1 MRGRASHVAQGVSP
15 SSHGHSRPSIEL
27 SEKKALKPRVVFVLL
42 VISVILAAFLM
53 DHLAK
58 SKAVFGG
65 LVNFVNMQSPMHAA
79 IIQPTSADAGNKI
92 CAWKAAQE
100 NVKILVRHRNT
111 FNDRGEG
118 VLLHKFL
125 RVHAENS
132 RICVVVDVGAN
143 TGSFSQAAVRFASVV
158 DDLDCYVFAYEP
170 VESTYKKLVEAV
182 SASKGKIRPLK
193 LGVGRQNEQLP
204 IRFTGMGDQRATFL
218 SDTSNTQN
226 GTTSEMVQVVA
237 LDDEVKSTGNL
248 GQLGGL
254 LTVVKIS
261 TEGFN
266 YRTLQGMR
274 NLLHKQVIQ
283 LIMWEYDTRESTER
297 LLTTEI
303 EFIRSHGYVVFIIGS
318 KLGRSLEYYLQGG
331 HDDDSLRLLRV
342 DGIFSN
348 KQLESV
354 RKKNGMKL
362 NLVAVA
368 KDHKFLKTSHVLHSL
383 PCGMDGCNCLKSQPP
398 VQNLKKPK
406 SPKGSSKGRQQQA
419 PHT

>member
-1 MRGRASHVAQGVSP
+1 MRGRSNVAQGIFP
-15 SSHGHSRPSIEL
+15 NGHGYSKPSIEL
-27 SEKKALKPRVVFVLL
+27 SEKRALKPRVVFVLL
-42 VISVILAAFLM
+42 VISFILAAFAM

-58 SKAVFGG
+58 SKAAFGG
-65 LVNFVNMQSPMHAA
+65 LVSFVNMQSPMRA
-79 IIQPTSADAGNKI
+79 IAHQSTSADSGNQL

-143 TGSFSQAAVRFASVV
+143 TGSFSQAAVRFASAV

-204 IRFTGMGDQRATFL
+204 IRYTGMGDQRATFL
-218 SDTSNTQN
+218 SDTNTQN
-226 GTTSEMVQVVA
+226 STTSEMVQVVA

-297 LLTTEI
+297 MLTTEI

-348 KQLESV
+348 KQLEGV
-354 RKKNGMKL
+354 RKKNQLKL

-383 PCGMDGCNCLKSQPP
+383 PCGMDGCNCLKSQQP
-398 VQNLKKPK
+398 VKTIKKPK
-406 SPKGSSKGRQQQA
+406 SPKSAKGRQPQPPRA
-419 PHT
+419 